1 MRISRLALGLTL
13 AVTLTA
19 GAWAAPNWKSLTDA
33 PRNTDGA
40 PTVVDNPVH
49 VRDLSHRGVVV
60 VLNSD
65 GWTVNRAG
73 QMGADREYFNENLG
87 ARLGIWAG
95 DSIKGST
102 PRNLV
107 NEWVKNIKDLTG
119 GTWTTPKAT
128 TVAGLPVVKA
138 SGVDAYGNYYYRVVS
153 FTRFG
158 VNYAFAMRCDYSQR
172 WNRQLDGDIT
182 RLVTES
188 HISSEAFHKKTNFK

>member
-33 PRNTDGA
+33 PRNTEGA
-40 PTVVDNPVH
+40 PVVVESPVQ
-49 VRDLSHRGVVV
+49 VRDLSNHGVVIA
-60 VLNSD
+60 LGR
-65 GWTVNRAG
+65 GWTVNQAG
-73 QMGADREYFNENLG
+73 QMGADREFYNEAVG
-87 ARLGIWAG
+87 ARLGVWAG

-119 GTWTTPKAT
+119 GNWSTPKAT
-128 TVAGLPVVKA
+128 TIAGVPVVQA
-138 SGVDAYGNYYYRVVS
+138 SGYDAFGNYYYRVVS
-153 FTRFG
+153 YTRFK

-172 WNRQLDGDIT
+172 WNRQLAEDMT
-182 RLVTES
+182 RMVTDS
-188 HISSEAFHKKTNFK
+188 HVSTAGFHNTTNFR